1 MTMTL
6 AYVSGGSNL
15 EVDRS
20 LQQAARELKGRYPGA
35 RFSRCYRNEAVGFE
49 GPAFVNFVVE
59 LPVVGAASSL
69 REHLQRIEKL
79 CGRPESAPRWSPRTM
94 DLDILLYGDQVMDD
108 HGLKIPRPDLLR
120 WAFMLG
126 PLAELAP
133 GLMHPQLHKTIG
145 ELWQQFDQQAHPLSP
160 VETDLNAA

>member
-1 MTMTL
+1 MTL

-15 EVDRS
+15 EMDRA
-20 LQQAARELKGRYPGA
+20 LGQAARELKTLYPGA

-59 LPVVGAASSL
+59 LPVVGAASAL

-79 CGRPESAPRWSPRTM
+79 CGRPDAAPRWSPRTM
-94 DLDILLYGDQVMDD
+94 DLDILLFGDQVLDD
-108 HGLKIPRPDLLR
+108 HGLKIPRPDLAR

-133 GLMHPQLHKTIG
+133 GFMHPQLHQTIG
-145 ELWQQFDQQAHPLSP
+145 ELWGRFDQQAHPLTP
-160 VETDLNAA
+160 VATDLNAA